1 MEKENQA
8 MEITLTEEQLE
19 KYVNRDLEIF
29 SSEHLIIQTL
39 DTGVNKRIKEL
50 RLENGLTQKE
60 LAEILGVSQKEYW
73 RYEQDGYSLNIAKL
87 AWIAI
92 FYNVSLDWLS
102 GFYQIKKPFFD
113 EEHKLYIR
121 GYVLEELKAAK
132 ARGEKYIP
140 RD

>member
-1 MEKENQA
+1 MKKESQA
-8 MEITLTEEQLE
+8 IEITLTEDQLE
-19 KYVNRDLEIF
+19 KYVNGELEIS

-60 LAEILGVSQKEYW
+60 LAEILNVSQKEYW
-73 RYEQDGYSLNIAKL
+73 RYEQEGYSLNIAKL

-121 GYVLEELKAAK
+121 GYVLEEMKAAK

-140 RD
+140 HD